1 MIRIMGNEGD
11 DSDRVYC
18 DCDDDEKLASAT
30 GEMRENEN
38 DWMDFWQT
46 SMNKKYAAQACGQ
59 FLFACSI
66 KFSSEQK
73 LDDIFPSV
81 IFV

>member
-30 GEMRENEN
+30 GEMRENEI
-38 DWMDFWQT
+38 D
-46 SMNKKYAAQACGQ
+46 
-59 FLFACSI
+59 
-66 KFSSEQK
+66 
-73 LDDIFPSV
+73 
-81 IFV
+81 